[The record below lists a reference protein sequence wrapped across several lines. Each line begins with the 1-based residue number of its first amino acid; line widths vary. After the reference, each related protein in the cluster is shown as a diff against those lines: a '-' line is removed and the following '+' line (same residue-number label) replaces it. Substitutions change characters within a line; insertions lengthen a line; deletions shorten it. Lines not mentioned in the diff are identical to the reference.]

1 MVETGNI
8 MGRNIASGGRS
19 ARGAV
24 ADFNLLFASG
34 SAKNKNRPLPE
45 EASGLWGV
53 GAGGERRGKCP
64 RQRWKVKA
72 PQAAFIFEVMTETR
86 FEIGAKLS
94 FVSLTTSSLVFE
106 VCATAASNAFL
117 LFSA

>member
-1 MVETGNI
+1 MLLRPPKTTHTDAPFPVSPLCPTKTRTSLSQNR
-8 MGRNIASGGRS
+8 MRA
-19 ARGAV
+19 AV
-24 ADFNLLFASG
+24 
-34 SAKNKNRPLPE
+34 
-45 EASGLWGV
+45 GV
-53 GAGGERRGKCP
+53 SWQAGGGERGP
-64 RQRWKVKA
+64 RQREGEG
-72 PQAAFIFEVMTETR
+72 PEAAFIFEVMTDTR